1 MATQVQRL
9 ENRFPQRILQLDG
22 IFELCLGTALVL
34 DAQAIA
40 GWLGVSILEAEI
52 GGIMALAFGAWLLYM
67 AQRNTSRNLL
77 SVVAVLNLVFIALTA
92 AVLALDWNMF
102 ANEGRWLLALVV
114 DVFLVVGLVEVYAR
128 RFVA

>member
-1 MATQVQRL
+1 MATQVQKL
-9 ENRFPQRILQLDG
+9 ENHFPQRILQVDG
-22 IFELCLGTALVL
+22 ILELCLGAGLVL

-40 GWLGVSILEAEI
+40 GWLGLSTPAIEI
-52 GGIMALAFGAWLLYM
+52 GGIFALAFGAVLLYM
-67 AQRNTSRNLL
+67 AQRNANRNLL
-77 SVVAVLNLVFIALTA
+77 QIVAVLNIAFIALTA

-114 DVFLVVGLVEVYAR
+114 DVFLVVGLVEYYAR